1 MDQHAQEATTHA
13 LNQAIATLG
22 ETGLQAAA
30 IHQGTMVV
38 NAVAGIADV
47 STGALVTPDT
57 LF

>member
-30 IHQGTMVV
+30 IYQGTMVV
-38 NAVAGIADV
+38 NAVAGIADAV
-47 STGALVTPDT
+47 SYTHLT
-57 LF
+57 LPTT